1 MKLRKTET
9 PKTADIHFRVTV
21 EEKNDLQKIADA
33 LGLTLSAYLVW
44 CGSQYVG
51 RKMGDVILDYYEKTG
66 NK

>member
-1 MKLRKTET
+1 MAYRKTKS
-9 PKTADIHFRVTV
+9 PKTADVHFRLTL
-21 EEKNDLQKIADA
+21 EEKSELQKIADA